1 MESINKIMSSFK
13 ESILSKDKSKNKLIE
28 NSLIVLIIGAI
39 ILIAASSFYKDKV
52 DMTKNNQNNFDNSVE
67 VVSRNNLADYDSD
80 MEKKLASIL
89 SKIDGVGKVDV
100 MITYISGNE
109 IVPAYEVKESENSSI
124 EKDSEGGTREVTQ
137 YDRETKVVY
146 EDNNNGDKKPV
157 ILKNIYPEIKGVV
170 VVAEGADKPGIKGK
184 LIKAVE
190 VLTGVPVHRIQILE
204 RAK

>member
-1 MESINKIMSSFK
+1 MESINKIMSLFK
-13 ESILSKDKSKNKLIE
+13 EGILNKDKSKNKLIE

-39 ILIAASSFYKDKV
+39 ILIAAGSFFKDKV
-52 DMTKNNQNNFDNSVE
+52 NMTKNNQNNFDNSVE
-67 VVSRNNLADYDSD
+67 VASRNNLAVYDSD

>member
-1 MESINKIMSSFK
+1 MSSFK